1 MAGRRLAEATPSFS
15 HAPAMT
21 INLSSDWTCQ
31 ADRAATV
38 PLDDRRELADAGAF
52 GVTSM

>member
-1 MAGRRLAEATPSFS
+1 
-15 HAPAMT
+15 MT

-31 ADRAATV
+31 ADRAAAAS
-38 PLDDRRELADAGAF
+38 LDDRRELADAGAF